1 MGDGGE
7 GEEAVEVG
15 ASQHVSARH
24 NTCIKSYPRMITDK
38 KDTNTVSAA
47 NHYTALVQMK

>member
-24 NTCIKSYPRMITDK
+24 NTCIISCPRMITDK
-38 KDTNTVSAA
+38 KDINTVSAA
-47 NHYTALVQMK
+47 NHYTD